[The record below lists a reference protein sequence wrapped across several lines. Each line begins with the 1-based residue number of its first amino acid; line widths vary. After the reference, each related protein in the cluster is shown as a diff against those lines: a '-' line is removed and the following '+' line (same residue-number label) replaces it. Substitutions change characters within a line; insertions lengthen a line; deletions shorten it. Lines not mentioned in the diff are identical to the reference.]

1 MDLIPD
7 LDELA
12 SDLTKGS
19 SSTGQQ
25 NRLSM
30 AQEDALR
37 AAFSM
42 FDGGG
47 TDALSERELKD
58 VLRAIDAVV
67 DDDEVRLTELA
78 KESSP

>member
-19 SSTGQQ
+19 SSNGQQ
-25 NRLSM
+25 NRLSL

-42 FDGGG
+42 FDGGSTG
-47 TDALSERELKD
+47 A
-58 VLRAIDAVV
+58 
-67 DDDEVRLTELA
+67 
-78 KESSP
+78 